1 MTRTLLANNG
11 LFKIPEDLFSFNGPN
26 GESEISMTLKKE
38 NFITLQFPIA
48 GKPPKPSPVKQ
59 PVQKKYIFTFSENVA
74 KYPKQQDQEY
84 PAKAKLN
91 WFNSLNGV
99 SNY

>member
-26 GESEISMTLKKE
+26 GESEIAMTLKKE

-48 GKPPKPSPVKQ
+48 IKPPKLSPVKQ
-59 PVQKKYIFTFSENVA
+59 PVPKKYVLTYTDNVA
-74 KYPKQQDQEY
+74 EKPKQQVQEY
-84 PAKAKLN
+84 PVKAKLN
-91 WFNSLNGV
+91 WFNPLNGV
-99 SNY
+99 S